1 MWPAGPWEG
10 RLDDPGPPGAECLPA
25 AGGRTFPSGRDCR
38 PHATPLGRDSVFD
51 ELLTALKEGPILLLG
66 AAFLLALLGYA
77 LVKRLLKMA
86 LFLVVFIAI
95 YLGLLYVLG
104 YEIPELPF

>member
-1 MWPAGPWEG
+1 M
-10 RLDDPGPPGAECLPA
+10 
-25 AGGRTFPSGRDCR
+25 
-38 PHATPLGRDSVFD
+38 FD

>member
-1 MWPAGPWEG
+1 M
-10 RLDDPGPPGAECLPA
+10 
-25 AGGRTFPSGRDCR
+25 
-38 PHATPLGRDSVFD
+38 FD

-86 LFLVVFIAI
+86 LFLVVFFAI

>member
-1 MWPAGPWEG
+1 
-10 RLDDPGPPGAECLPA
+10 
-25 AGGRTFPSGRDCR
+25 
-38 PHATPLGRDSVFD
+38 VFD

>member
-1 MWPAGPWEG
+1 
-10 RLDDPGPPGAECLPA
+10 
-25 AGGRTFPSGRDCR
+25 
-38 PHATPLGRDSVFD
+38 VF
-51 ELLTALKEGPILLLG
+51 EEVLSFLKESPIVLLV

-86 LFLVVFIAI
+86 LFVVVFIAI

-104 YEIPELPF
+104 YQMPDLPF

>member
-1 MWPAGPWEG
+1 
-10 RLDDPGPPGAECLPA
+10 
-25 AGGRTFPSGRDCR
+25 
-38 PHATPLGRDSVFD
+38 VFD

-86 LFLVVFIAI
+86 LFLVVFFAI

>member
-1 MWPAGPWEG
+1 M
-10 RLDDPGPPGAECLPA
+10 
-25 AGGRTFPSGRDCR
+25 
-38 PHATPLGRDSVFD
+38 FD
-51 ELLTALKEGPILLLG
+51 ELLSALKEGPILLLG

-86 LFLVVFIAI
+86 LFVVVFIAI

-104 YEIPELPF
+104 YEMPALPF

>member
-1 MWPAGPWEG
+1 MPAF
-10 RLDDPGPPGAECLPA
+10 RYA
-25 AGGRTFPSGRDCR
+25 PSGRD
-38 PHATPLGRDSVFD
+38 PVFD
-51 ELLTALKEGPILLLG
+51 ELLSALKEGPILLLG

-86 LFLVVFIAI
+86 LFVVVFIAI

-104 YEIPELPF
+104 YEMPALPF

>member
-1 MWPAGPWEG
+1 
-10 RLDDPGPPGAECLPA
+10 
-25 AGGRTFPSGRDCR
+25 
-38 PHATPLGRDSVFD
+38 VFD
-51 ELLTALKEGPILLLG
+51 ELLNALKEGPILLLG

-86 LFLVVFIAI
+86 LFVVVFIAI

-104 YEIPELPF
+104 YELPELPF